1 MNITSPNFPLSYP
14 PGVVCDWI
22 VSSTSG
28 SAVYFRFIHLDIK
41 ESLYCNS
48 DYVVFSNLPNERR
61 CGVLEN
67 PENFTKMIG
76 ELSFR
81 FISDQLHQASGFVME
96 AKTIAGEFIAYYNQM
111 LLKQMLLYRFPS
123 WNVYETLLFSPLKNH
138 NKMFLNEWYFF
149 MKYMYFKKSP
159 KAYGKNIFHL
169 MVFA

>member
-96 AKTIAGEFIAYYNQM
+96 AKTIAGELIAYYNKM
-111 LLKQMLLYRFPS
+111 LLKQMLLYRFS
-123 WNVYETLLFSPLKNH
+123 NWTVYETPLFLPLKTIT
-138 NKMFLNEWYFF
+138 KCFLMSDIFF
-149 MKYMYFKKSP
+149 MKYNY
-159 KAYGKNIFHL
+159 
-169 MVFA
+169 VF